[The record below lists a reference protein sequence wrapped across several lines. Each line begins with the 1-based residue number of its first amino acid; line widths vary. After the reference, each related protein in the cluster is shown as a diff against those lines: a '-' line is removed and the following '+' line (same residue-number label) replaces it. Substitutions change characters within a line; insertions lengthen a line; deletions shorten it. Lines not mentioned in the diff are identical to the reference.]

1 MNGLNFDRINPQF
14 NSKLRQL
21 SAYYF
26 KRGIKWSK
34 RISDSVNGRESF
46 KYPSNFFVCKKIWE
60 DKNGYLKR
68 NGSFWEADS
77 FHCIQLF
84 FDNRNHIKL
93 LDDGILIVLTQR
105 YDKNEANVYSNAE
118 ASLEIRSK
126 WIIIS

>member
-34 RISDSVNGRESF
+34 RISDIVNGRESF
-46 KYPSNFFVCKKIWE
+46 KYPSNFFVSKKIWE

-68 NGSFWEADS
+68 NGTFWEADS
-77 FHCIQLF
+77 FHCIYLLLTIEIISH
-84 FDNRNHIKL
+84 FDKTYITYEKNINH
-93 LDDGILIVLTQR
+93 Q
-105 YDKNEANVYSNAE
+105 YDKT
-118 ASLEIRSK
+118 
-126 WIIIS
+126 